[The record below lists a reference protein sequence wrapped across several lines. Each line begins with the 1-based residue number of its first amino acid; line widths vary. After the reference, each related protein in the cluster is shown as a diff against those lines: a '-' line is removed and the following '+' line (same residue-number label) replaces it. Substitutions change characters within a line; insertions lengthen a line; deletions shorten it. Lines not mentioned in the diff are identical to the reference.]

1 VKNSWTGDSTTLR
14 PCSSAIVGSYHAPRT
29 ARNYTA
35 KILNFKSVFSIVPQL
50 QVGLITSFIGS
61 VCDAKLDEIEP
72 VVV

>member
-1 VKNSWTGDSTTLR
+1 MP
-14 PCSSAIVGSYHAPRT
+14 PCA

-35 KILNFKSVFSIVPQL
+35 KILNFKSVFSSVSQL